1 VFREIG
7 DDASEHDMDFDW
19 ADETIH
25 ATYGNRWLR
34 ALHELDPGK
43 YPAAA
48 KVREDCEFLVKRMI
62 ASASAAEK
70 SAITQRAHSMIQRAK
85 ELARQ

>member
-1 VFREIG
+1 
-7 DDASEHDMDFDW
+7 MDFDW

-34 ALHELDPGK
+34 ALHELDPEK
-43 YPAAA
+43 YPTAVQ
-48 KVREDCEFLVKRMI
+48 VRDDCEFLVKRTI
-62 ASASAAEK
+62 ASASAAERF
-70 SAITQRAHSMIQRAK
+70 AITERARSMIQRAN